1 MGSSL
6 RGRSERS
13 GPSGK
18 KGKGREVGSRKN
30 FLLRG
35 ITYLEREEENE
46 RERASGGVSERARE
60 RHTDRALVKANGR
73 GAYSQGSHRILWFEV
88 NDCWNYDSKH
98 KIMQISSKTLT
109 L

>member
-46 RERASGGVSERARE
+46 RERASGGVSERERE
-60 RHTDRALVKANGR
+60 REREREHLSRQMGEELIARAPTGFCGLRSMTAGITIANTK
-73 GAYSQGSHRILWFEV
+73 L
-88 NDCWNYDSKH
+88 CK
-98 KIMQISSKTLT
+98 
-109 L
+109 